1 MNLTTLRRLAW
12 VGNAAAL
19 AAAGAA
25 GWFAWQTRP
34 VARDEKEWPKAFP
47 VKKGTP
53 ADLERAGPG
62 ARDLYTAAVDYP
74 QGDKPPEKK
83 PEAEKVEAP
92 KVDPFKTK
100 YRLNGVFASEKPYE
114 SYAQLLQTGLDRAF
128 SVLVGERILAEPTA
142 IQENPALTPWALHRV
157 STGTRDP
164 QTGIATSATA
174 TFVNVDTGEEQTL
187 EVSFQ
192 GPGTLQGKP
201 DLTSKVNFR
210 ADEEGKPPRNQT
222 IRAIRGEK
230 HNPAAGIYE
239 WDIPEG
245 ETDFLLAWSEDEA
258 KAVAAVPS
266 KGPDGQPNG
275 FTLKSVKPGSRAA
288 EYGFQAEDRV
298 ISVNSVPVNSV
309 ENAVAVGKGQYE
321 EGKASFQVKAIRKG
335 KEVNLTFRAAR
346 KKEGGAAPTGRNRR

>member
-25 GWFAWQTRP
+25 GWIAWQTRP
-34 VARDEKEWPKAFP
+34 VPRDEKAWPKAFP

-62 ARDLYTAAVDYP
+62 ARELYTAAVDYP
-74 QGDKPPEKK
+74 QGDKPVEKK
-83 PEAEKVEAP
+83 AESEKVEAP

-100 YRLNGVFASEKPYE
+100 YKLNSVFAAEKPMD

-128 SVLVGERILAEPTA
+128 SVLVGERIPAEPTA
-142 IQENPALTPWALHRV
+142 IQEVTVLTPWALRSV
-157 STGTRDP
+157 STGNRDP
-164 QTGIATSATA
+164 GTGIATSATA
-174 TFVNVDTGEEQTL
+174 TFVNVDTGETQTL
-187 EVSFQ
+187 EVVHQ

-201 DLTSKVNFR
+201 EGPGKINFR
-210 ADEEGKPPRNQT
+210 SDVSDRPPRNQP
-222 IRAIRGEK
+222 IRAVRGERTD
-230 HNPAAGIYE
+230 PAAGIYE
-239 WDIPEG
+239 WELPEG
-245 ETDFLLAWSEDEA
+245 ETEFLLAWSEDEA

-298 ISVNSVPVNSV
+298 ISVNSVPVNSI
-309 ENAVAVGKGQYE
+309 EGAIAVGKGQYE
-321 EGKASFQVKAIRKG
+321 EGKSSFQVKAIRKG
-335 KEVNLTFRAAR
+335 KEVSYTFRAPR
-346 KKEGGAAPTGRNRR
+346 KKDGAAPTGRGRR